1 MTNFGSQ
8 YQNEFHSKLLR
19 DNLNKIFGE
28 FDDTILNE
36 IENQL
41 VWIELDGGKT
51 IIKEGDIGD
60 SLYFVLS
67 GRLVA
72 TKKDID
78 GHEYTIG
85 DIVRG
90 ETVGEMAIFT
100 GEPRYATVTAI
111 RDSVLV
117 KLSKP
122 LFEKVIREYS
132 DVALNVTRLII
143 ERIKKTHKPRKSKII
158 NICFLPIHDTV
169 NISEIIRPLYDYC
182 SQNMGI
188 CYVNKELLSQ
198 NGFNLDQNISEDN
211 KSESKELIKWLNDL
225 ELMYDFMFFECDYQT
240 SFWNEKCMRQ
250 ADHIVLIAD
259 STQHHQLTTIEQEL
273 RKIINVNFS
282 IVLVHPKDTEMPNKT
297 IEWLNIRPLIKNHYH
312 LRLGLDN
319 DLQRLGRIL
328 TGRATGLVLAGGGAK
343 GFAHIGVLR
352 ALKEYQIPID
362 YIGGTSV
369 GSMMA
374 ATFAFDKPSSVLEET
389 IYEATI
395 HKPSSDFS
403 LIPLIS
409 LVKGLNIKRMVNF
422 AIKHLSGHQDTDI
435 TDTWIPMYV
444 VASNYTRS
452 NESVFFRGNMA
463 KILLASSAIP
473 GVFPPVIIDGEMYV
487 DGGTF
492 NNFPADIMRNLDLNK
507 VIGIDFMLDKNHKL
521 TIDEMPTNNQ
531 ILRSKLMSSA
541 DKKYRLPSI
550 GSIIINSTLM
560 YSNAKR
566 HESIAYLDLHFNP
579 DVAKYGITAW
589 TDYHK
594 IVEKGYQHGKQVLE
608 QMSIEELAKY
618 QNPMAEK
625 LPTSR

>member
-1 MTNFGSQ
+1 M
-8 YQNEFHSKLLR
+8 
-19 DNLNKIFGE
+19 
-28 FDDTILNE
+28 
-36 IENQL
+36 
-41 VWIELDGGKT
+41 
-51 IIKEGDIGD
+51 
-60 SLYFVLS
+60 
-67 GRLVA
+67 
-72 TKKDID
+72 
-78 GHEYTIG
+78 
-85 DIVRG
+85 
-90 ETVGEMAIFT
+90 
-100 GEPRYATVTAI
+100 
-111 RDSVLV
+111 
-117 KLSKP
+117 
-122 LFEKVIREYS
+122 
-132 DVALNVTRLII
+132 
-143 ERIKKTHKPRKSKII
+143 
-158 NICFLPIHDTV
+158 
-169 NISEIIRPLYDYC
+169 
-182 SQNMGI
+182 
-188 CYVNKELLSQ
+188 
-198 NGFNLDQNISEDN
+198 
-211 KSESKELIKWLNDL
+211 
-225 ELMYDFMFFECDYQT
+225 
-240 SFWNEKCMRQ
+240 
-250 ADHIVLIAD
+250 
-259 STQHHQLTTIEQEL
+259 
-273 RKIINVNFS
+273 
-282 IVLVHPKDTEMPNKT
+282 
-297 IEWLNIRPLIKNHYH
+297 
-312 LRLGLDN
+312 
-319 DLQRLGRIL
+319 
-328 TGRATGLVLAGGGAK
+328 
-343 GFAHIGVLR
+343 
-352 ALKEYQIPID
+352 
-362 YIGGTSV
+362 
-369 GSMMA
+369 
-374 ATFAFDKPSSVLEET
+374 LEET

-422 AIKHLSGHQDTDI
+422 AIKHLSGQHNTDI

-625 LPTSR
+625 LPASR